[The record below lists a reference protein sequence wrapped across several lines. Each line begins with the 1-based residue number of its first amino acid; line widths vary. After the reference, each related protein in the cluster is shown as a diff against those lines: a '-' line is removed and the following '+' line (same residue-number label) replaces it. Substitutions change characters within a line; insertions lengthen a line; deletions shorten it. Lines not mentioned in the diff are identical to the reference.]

1 MLLYVSITGQSVSYT
16 NWMTGHQHNIISE
29 DIEDCG
35 IIMPYN
41 QGRWDDVPCGQ
52 WNTGLLGKS
61 GEESH
66 HFICEFG
73 KSFNCHSE

>member
-1 MLLYVSITGQSVSYT
+1 MTYT
-16 NWMTGHQHNIISE
+16 NWMSGHQHNIVTQ

-41 QGRWDDVPCGQ
+41 LGLWDDVPCGQ
-52 WNTGLLGKS
+52 WDAGILRS

-73 KSFNCHSE
+73 MCH